1 MDILVFFLFW
11 IAPESRQ
18 VVLSLSFIRILLN
31 QEANNQIAVCAYGQG
46 GYDEMIQYLD
56 ETKSQFGYFRVIAI
70 DSSSEFTSK
79 RAKFVF
85 FSYVG
90 PKVSLMYRA
99 KVSILVSGVHRLFN
113 VFDFK
118 DWNHLL

>member
-1 MDILVFFLFW
+1 
-11 IAPESRQ
+11 
-18 VVLSLSFIRILLN
+18 
-31 QEANNQIAVCAYGQG
+31 
-46 GYDEMIQYLD
+46 MIQYLD

-118 DWNHLL
+118 DWNHLLQRSHIEFQISNIEEMTKEIICNDLTRCAGAHAPDSYIFDNQDIV

>member
-1 MDILVFFLFW
+1 M
-11 IAPESRQ
+11 
-18 VVLSLSFIRILLN
+18 N